1 MIRIEKKQIITTHTI
16 SHIEILSGDISM
28 SDRFA
33 SFPVRIYDE
42 NNNLLSFTRVEV
54 RDEEYD
60 AWNSDDYIE
69 SIILSKLEMVKFVEP
84 EVVVTP
90 EVTPEVTPD
99 TTSNTSGATSS
110 DTTDDTTNSDPTIGT
125 I

>member
-1 MIRIEKKQIITTHTI
+1 MIRIEKKEIISTHTI

-42 NNNLLSFTRVEV
+42 NDNLLSFTRVEV
-54 RDEEYD
+54 RGEEYD

-69 SIILSKLEMVKFVEP
+69 SIILSKLEMVKLIEP
-84 EVVVTP
+84 EPVV
-90 EVTPEVTPD
+90 EVTPEVTPVV
-99 TTSNTSGATSS
+99 TPEVSNN
-110 DTTDDTTNSDPTIGT
+110 TTDGSAPVPGV
-125 I
+125 

>member
-1 MIRIEKKQIITTHTI
+1 MIRIEKKEIISTHTI

-42 NNNLLSFTRVEV
+42 NDNLLSFTRVEV
-54 RDEEYD
+54 RGEEYD

-69 SIILSKLEMVKFVEP
+69 SIILSKLEMVKLIEP
-84 EVVVTP
+84 EPVVEVVT
-90 EVTPEVTPD
+90 EVTPETPEVS
-99 TTSNTSGATSS
+99 SNPSSGT
-110 DTTDDTTNSDPTIGT
+110 SDPLTGT
-125 I
+125 TGV